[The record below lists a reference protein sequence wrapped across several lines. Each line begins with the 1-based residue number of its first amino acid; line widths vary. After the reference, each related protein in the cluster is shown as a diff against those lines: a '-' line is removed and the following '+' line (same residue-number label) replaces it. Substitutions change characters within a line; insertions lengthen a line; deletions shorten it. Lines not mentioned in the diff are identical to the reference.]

1 MTLPGLRL
9 QPEVLLQ
16 ERGGTSLPVDSR
28 GRTGR
33 AGISK
38 GPLPT
43 LWFSQEQTE
52 EQRNRG
58 ALFAQGPTA
67 ELRQKLQARAYSL
80 GS

>member
-16 ERGGTSLPVDSR
+16 ERGGTSLRVDIR
-28 GRTGR
+28 GRTGM

-43 LWFSQEQTE
+43 LWFSEEQIE
-52 EQRNRG
+52 EQRNQV
-58 ALFAQGPTA
+58 ALPKVQ
-67 ELRQKLQARAYSL
+67 QQS
-80 GS
+80 